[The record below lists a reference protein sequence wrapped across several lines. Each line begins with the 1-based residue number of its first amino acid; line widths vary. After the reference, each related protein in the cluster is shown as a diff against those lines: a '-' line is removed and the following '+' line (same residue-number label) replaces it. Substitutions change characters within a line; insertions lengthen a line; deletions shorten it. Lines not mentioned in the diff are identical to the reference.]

1 VLQYAAP
8 NEVVVM
14 ADGSDEQKLAR
25 DMIDV
30 HGREAATVARG
41 NARAA
46 AVAGQAIQARSW
58 IRVLGIIQ
66 RQQAGKASAIATA
79 GGASSTGGPK
89 LG

>member
-1 VLQYAAP
+1 
-8 NEVVVM
+8 M
-14 ADGSDEQKLAR
+14 ADGSEEHKLAR

-30 HGREAATVARG
+30 HGKEAATVARG

-79 GGASSTGGPK
+79 GGSSAGGPK
-89 LG
+89 L

>member
-1 VLQYAAP
+1 
-8 NEVVVM
+8 M
-14 ADGSDEQKLAR
+14 TDGSDDHKLAR

-58 IRVLGIIQ
+58 IRVLGMIQ
-66 RQQAGKASAIATA
+66 RQQQADKASAIGTA
-79 GGASSTGGPK
+79 SGLSTGNPK
-89 LG
+89 L